1 MSEDDIEVVLDRGIL
16 LFRHLQVRRSV
27 SPASSLPA
35 CQPACS
41 TQLLTVLLNQFAV
54 LKWGGLLVVTAR
66 MLVLVDL
73 KRLPVCLLF
82 VCACLLAGE
91 GCV

>member
-16 LFRHLQVRRSV
+16 LFRHLQVCCL
-27 SPASSLPA
+27 PPTSLLCA

-41 TQLLTVLLNQFAV
+41 TQRLIVLLFQFAV

-66 MLVLVDL
+66 MPVLVDL

-82 VCACLLAGE
+82 FCACLLAGE